1 MLEHSYSK
9 WLEKEVIAIKYALL
23 VALEK
28 RDQLLYIE
36 APALRE
42 SYMQKI
48 GIYEEQV
55 LKAELELT
63 LVEKKKQ
70 LIQTALNR
78 REPIDLEAIEK
89 QLEEE
94 RKQQL
99 ENLNEN
105 YKKDY
110 VKSNLSEDERNE
122 LQKLYKEIVQDF
134 HPEVHKEL
142 TGFQK
147 KLYERAVVS
156 YQKQQLE
163 ELRLVHEMLYAKGED
178 GVSVEL
184 DIEVSVGDGETGE
197 LAEQLMEDYSLAAEV
212 YECFEPLE
220 EDGIL
225 LSVKQQYEAREQGV
239 WMEIEQIQ
247 TRFPFVAKETLESEE
262 LTNEYL
268 KSLETRM
275 SVCREQTAELN
286 QQIAV
291 ILEG

>member
-9 WLEKEVIAIKYALL
+9 WLEKEVVAIKYALL

-142 TGFQK
+142 TAFQK

-247 TRFPFVAKETLESEE
+247 TRFPFVAKETLESDE

>member
-78 REPIDLEAIEK
+78 REPLDLEAIEK

-110 VKSNLSEDERNE
+110 VKSNLSEDERNG

-142 TGFQK
+142 TAFQK

-247 TRFPFVAKETLESEE
+247 TRFPFVAKETLESDE

>member
-9 WLEKEVIAIKYALL
+9 WLEKEVVAIKYALL

-142 TGFQK
+142 TDFQK

-247 TRFPFVAKETLESEE
+247 TRFPFVAKETLESDE

>member
-9 WLEKEVIAIKYALL
+9 WLEKEVVAIKYALL

-142 TGFQK
+142 TDFQK

>member
-110 VKSNLSEDERNE
+110 VKSNLTEDERNE

-142 TGFQK
+142 TDFQK

-247 TRFPFVAKETLESEE
+247 TRFPFVAKETLESDE